1 MDIHSPIVLL
11 VVGMGTVFVALLI
24 IIYSDEGLIRLV
36 NRFLPED
43 EKPTVD
49 NKQTAS
55 VSPKTAQA
63 ISAAVQIITNN
74 KGMVEKIEKI

>member
-1 MDIHSPIVLL
+1 MDIQSPIVLL

-24 IIYSDEGLIRLV
+24 IIYLGEGLIRLV
-36 NRFLPED
+36 NHFFPEN

>member
-1 MDIHSPIVLL
+1 MDIQSPIVLL
-11 VVGMGTVFVALLI
+11 VVGMGTVFIALLI
-24 IIYSDEGLIRLV
+24 IIYLGEGLIRLV
-36 NRFLPED
+36 NRFFPED
-43 EKPTVD
+43 ENPAFA

-74 KGMVEKIEKI
+74 KGMVEKIKKI